1 MLFEL
6 TVQLVLRSMLEIL
19 TKVDNKLLKNP
30 IIEIIRILCSG
41 MEDSSYLS
49 GTVRT
54 QISDFVTENLPFDHE
69 RVFLTL
75 NVINMLNKAL
85 ITQILVFISEQI
97 DKVEIQRGVG
107 RDSKLRSLFENLKN
121 RNLD

>member
-6 TVQLVLRSMLEIL
+6 TVKMVLKSMLEIL

-30 IIEIIRILCSG
+30 VIEIIKILCSG
-41 MEDSSYLS
+41 MESSSYLM

-54 QISDFVTENLPFDHE
+54 QISDFITENLPFDNE

-75 NVINMLNKAL
+75 NVINMLNKAI
-85 ITQILVFISEQI
+85 ITQLLVFISEQI
-97 DKVEIQRGVG
+97 DKIEMQRGAG
-107 RDSKLRSLFENLKN
+107 RDSKLRSRFENLKN
-121 RNLD
+121 INLD

>member
-6 TVQLVLRSMLEIL
+6 TVKMVLKSMLEIL

-30 IIEIIRILCSG
+30 VIEIIKILCLG
-41 MEDSSYLS
+41 MESSSYLM

-54 QISDFVTENLPFDHE
+54 QISDFITENLPFDNE

-75 NVINMLNKAL
+75 NVINMLNKAI
-85 ITQILVFISEQI
+85 ITQLLVFISEQI
-97 DKVEIQRGVG
+97 DKIEMQRGAG
-107 RDSKLRSLFENLKN
+107 RDSKLRSRFENLKN
-121 RNLD
+121 INLD